1 VDFTYDK
8 GNRVLKNIDLT
19 IHKGEMLSIVGTN
32 GAGKSTFS
40 KAICGFVTPQKGKLT
55 LDGQDLAQ
63 LSIKERAD
71 HMGYVMQNPNQ
82 MICEVQIFDEVA
94 LGLRNRGLSDIEV
107 TARVETALR
116 ICGLY
121 PFRKWPVSALSY
133 GQKKRV
139 TIASILAL
147 APEMILLD
155 EPTAGQ
161 DFAHYTEIM
170 EFLRELNQKGIT
182 VVLVTHDMHLM
193 LEYTPRA
200 VVFHEGQIVAD
211 KSAAEVLND
220 PELVARASLK
230 ETSLYHLAKAC
241 GIDAPQEF
249 TRRFIAWD
257 QEVRSK

>member
-1 VDFTYDK
+1 
-8 GNRVLKNIDLT
+8 
-19 IHKGEMLSIVGTN
+19 
-32 GAGKSTFS
+32 
-40 KAICGFVTPQKGKLT
+40 
-55 LDGQDLAQ
+55 
-63 LSIKERAD
+63 
-71 HMGYVMQNPNQ
+71 
-82 MICEVQIFDEVA
+82 
-94 LGLRNRGLSDIEV
+94 
-107 TARVETALR
+107 
-116 ICGLY
+116 
-121 PFRKWPVSALSY
+121 
-133 GQKKRV
+133 
-139 TIASILAL
+139 
-147 APEMILLD
+147 MILLD